1 MSVTTQ
7 KMRKTILI
15 SKKEKRKNV
24 FSTETTDFCPYRGD
38 LQKKK
43 KKKKGLQAG
52 NPQLPAAGI
61 EVGDCRFAKRH

>member
-15 SKKEKRKNV
+15 SKKEKMSSVRKPPISALIEV
-24 FSTETTDFCPYRGD
+24 IS
-38 LQKKK
+38 KKTK
-43 KKKKGLQAG
+43 KNGLQAG